1 MTAEAAWKGG
11 LEPMTDADVI
21 VVGGG
26 PAGMMAAAAAAGA
39 GARVLLLEKGD
50 RLGRKLIISGGGR
63 CNVTNRKPVP
73 DLIRHIP
80 GNGRFLYSALSQ
92 FGSEEIIR
100 FFEELGVRLKEEDDG
115 RMFPATD
122 RAVTVA
128 GALVKHLRD
137 LGVQIRLRAPVERL
151 LLDDRRCT
159 GVVLQGGESLRAPA
173 VVVATGGKSVPRTG
187 STGDGYEWARAAG
200 HTVTP
205 LYPTAV
211 PLVLGDPAIADRSLQ
226 GISLRDVT
234 LTLHDPRGKRL
245 TTERGDI
252 VFTHFG
258 VSGPCALRVS
268 HYVSVARRK
277 LGDDPLRLDI
287 DLFPDRSQ
295 EDLMREI
302 GSQAAAEPRK
312 TVKALLRRLL
322 PDRMVPLV
330 LERSGISGETTGA
343 HLPKAGLT
351 ALVRLLKALP
361 FTVTGTRPLEEA
373 FVTGGGVSIREIDP
387 RTMASRLKE
396 GLFFAGEV
404 MDVHGHTGGYN
415 ITIAFST
422 GYAAGTAAARLA
434 LGRSGE

>member
-1 MTAEAAWKGG
+1 MK
-11 LEPMTDADVI
+11 DADVI

-50 RLGRKLIISGGGR
+50 RLGRKLVISGGGR

-73 DLIRHIP
+73 DLIRNIP

-100 FFEELGVRLKEEDDG
+100 FFEELGIRLKEEDGG

-122 RAVTVA
+122 RAATVLA
-128 GALVKHLRD
+128 ALVKHLRD
-137 LGVQIRLRAPVERL
+137 LGVQIRLRAPVARL
-151 LLDDRRCT
+151 LLDDRRCA
-159 GVVLQGGESLRAPA
+159 GVVLQSGESLRAPA
-173 VVVATGGKSVPRTG
+173 VVVATGGKSVPKTG
-187 STGDGYEWARAAG
+187 STGDGYAWARAAG
-200 HTVTP
+200 HTITP

-211 PLVLGDPAIADRSLQ
+211 PLLLGDPPIQDRWLQ

-234 LTLHDPRGKRL
+234 MTLYDPRGKRL
-245 TTERGDI
+245 ATERGDMI
-252 VFTHFG
+252 FTHFG

-268 HYVSVARRK
+268 HYVSVARMK
-277 LGDDPLRLDI
+277 LGDVPLPLHI

-295 EDLMREI
+295 EELIREI
-302 GSQAAAEPRK
+302 CTQAAAEPKKAVK
-312 TVKALLRRLL
+312 TVLRRLL
-322 PDRMVPLV
+322 PDRLVPLV
-330 LERSGISGETTGA
+330 LEKAKLPGETTGA
-343 HLPKAGLT
+343 HLPRAGVT
-351 ALVRLLKALP
+351 AVVQLLKALP

-422 GYAAGTAAARLA
+422 GHAAGTAAARLA
-434 LGRSGE
+434 LEKSGE